1 MPKLQPKFYLQ
12 LWLQIICA
20 STSLAPIISKAW
32 SPENRVVSFS
42 VYVTVYLLHLALVH
56 LVAWFNLFIFPFIS
70 LSIAKYMYVHY
81 SNAII

>member
-1 MPKLQPKFYLQ
+1 MPKLQPKFCLQ
-12 LWLQIICA
+12 LWLQIICV

-42 VYVTVYLLHLALVH
+42 VYVTVYLLYLALVH
-56 LVAWFNLFIFPFIS
+56 LEARLNLFIFPFIS

-81 SNAII
+81 NNAII